1 MALVISACSDSTYE
15 GDADVVTE
23 VARLRLSAGA
33 GLYKGNDTAEL
44 RPPAV
49 LILTFRTEPLPREP
63 R

>member
-33 GLYKGNDTAEL
+33 GITVA
-44 RPPAV
+44 PATRSTN
-49 LILTFRTEPLPREP
+49 L
-63 R
+63 